1 MSELIRGL
9 LLSAITCCRIN
20 DNTLAKVV
28 VTRCRIVDNEMDTRT
43 RILEAAE
50 KLLDA
55 SPDRDVATREV
66 CEAAGVGQ
74 PVLYRLFGD
83 KDGMLRAVVD
93 HGFDRYLATKRA
105 ARPSADPVKDLRTG
119 WDTHVAF
126 GLEHPA
132 LYRLMFSPRFDPV
145 PDAAAEAL
153 GILRAVLVRCAQAGV
168 LAADV
173 DLAAQTIMSANVGVT
188 LSLITQPKAY
198 ANRALSH
205 TVRDAVHRALLA
217 DDVAVRAA
225 PQPALATSANQVAA
239 LLDAA
244 GDVPLTAAE
253 VALMRQWLATLAGA
267 ER

>member
-93 HGFDRYLATKRA
+93 HGFD
-105 ARPSADPVKDLRTG
+105 
-119 WDTHVAF
+119 
-126 GLEHPA
+126 

-205 TVRDAVHRALLA
+205 TVRDAVHRALLV
-217 DDVAVRAA
+217 DDVAVRAD

-244 GDVPLTAAE
+244 ADVPLTAAE

-267 ER
+267 DR